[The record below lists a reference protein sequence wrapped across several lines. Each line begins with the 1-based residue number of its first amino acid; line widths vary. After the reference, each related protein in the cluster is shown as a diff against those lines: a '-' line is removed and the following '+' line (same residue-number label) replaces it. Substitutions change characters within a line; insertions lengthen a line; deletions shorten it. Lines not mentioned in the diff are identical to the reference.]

1 MNIVH
6 KDQYVSISFIKENP
20 LNKQVSSLFS
30 EAQLIAE
37 YFMIEF
43 QNVSYAHSK
52 GYGVNNLNMTIEDG
66 DFTFLIGPTGSGK
79 TTLMRLI
86 YFDLLPD
93 TGLVK
98 VNGYMSSKVS
108 QKMIAKA
115 RRSIGMVFQD
125 YKLLGDRNLFDNV
138 ALPLHVLGF
147 RSGEIPD
154 RVDEALE
161 LVGLDKKAEHLPNE
175 LSGGEQQR
183 ACLARA
189 IIKEPDVILADEPTG
204 NLDPVAS
211 FELVRLLETIHET
224 GTTILMASHNY
235 NLIKGRGRPIYE
247 IKDGILRVR

>member
-1 MNIVH
+1 
-6 KDQYVSISFIKENP
+6 
-20 LNKQVSSLFS
+20 
-30 EAQLIAE
+30 
-37 YFMIEF
+37 MIEF
-43 QNVSYAHSK
+43 QNVSYAYNK
-52 GYGVNNLNMTIEDG
+52 GYGVNNLNMSIDEG
-66 DFTFLIGPTGSGK
+66 EFTFLIGPTGSGK

-93 TGLVK
+93 TGIVK
-98 VNGYMSSKVS
+98 INGYLSNKLTARNIS
-108 QKMIAKA
+108 KA
-115 RRSIGMVFQD
+115 RTSIGMVFQD
-125 YKLLGDRNLFDNV
+125 YKLLGDRNLFENV

-147 RSGEIPD
+147 KGGDIPG
-154 RVDEALE
+154 RVEEALE
-161 LVGLDKKAEHLPNE
+161 LVGLDGKEQHLPGE

-189 IIKEPDVILADEPTG
+189 IIKEPEIILADEPTG

-247 IKDGILRVR
+247 LKDGILRVR

>member
-1 MNIVH
+1 
-6 KDQYVSISFIKENP
+6 
-20 LNKQVSSLFS
+20 
-30 EAQLIAE
+30 
-37 YFMIEF
+37 MIEF
-43 QNVSYAHSK
+43 QNVSYAYNK
-52 GYGVNNLNMTIEDG
+52 GYGVNNLNMSIDEG
-66 DFTFLIGPTGSGK
+66 EFTFLIGPTGSGK

-98 VNGYMSSKVS
+98 INGFLSNKLSDRS
-108 QKMIAKA
+108 ISKA
-115 RRSIGMVFQD
+115 RKSIGMVFQD
-125 YKLLGDRNLFDNV
+125 YKLLGDRNLFENV

-147 RSGEIPD
+147 KGRDIPG
-154 RVDEALE
+154 RVEEALE
-161 LVGLDKKAEHLPNE
+161 LVGLDGKEQHLPDE

-189 IIKEPDVILADEPTG
+189 IIKEPEIILADEPTG

-247 IKDGILRVR
+247 LKDGILRVR